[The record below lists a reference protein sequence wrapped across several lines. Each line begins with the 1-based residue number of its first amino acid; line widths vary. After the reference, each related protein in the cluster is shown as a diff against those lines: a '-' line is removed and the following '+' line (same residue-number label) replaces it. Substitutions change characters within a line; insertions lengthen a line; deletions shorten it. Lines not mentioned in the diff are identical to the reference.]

1 MTITDPYPQS
11 KFAID
16 GKDITIT
23 GLQNSVVFTLQVAGA
38 TIVNETYNYD
48 NDGTVV
54 IRGIADVIS
63 KALYGTLET
72 GVQGKACAT
81 VDFIIDSVTKFTKN
95 LYASRFMNPI
105 DPNGERTI
113 LSVARHTQCHYGSPF
128 FLTAIAPLRIALCLG
143 GVIRTKTYGNTEGQ
157 VITKDCDPGKLWPN
171 QPFEGG
177 YMVVGDNEGQPNQ
190 MTVDILPALCAE
202 CVPVRFLNRYDVMES
217 VIAQVI
223 TEKPTV
229 NDETALMY
237 GQRTRFSVKSST
249 EYTIKS
255 GLLKYKDQFDTWQDL
270 LTSRKAQILMHDQW
284 IDIIINKSNYTRHRR
299 DFYGSQVELSFQT
312 ANPYLTL

>member
-1 MTITDPYPQS
+1 M
-11 KFAID
+11 
-16 GKDITIT
+16 
-23 GLQNSVVFTLQVAGA
+23 
-38 TIVNETYNYD
+38 
-48 NDGTVV
+48 V
-54 IRGIADVIS
+54 I
-63 KALYGTLET
+63 
-72 GVQGKACAT
+72 
-81 VDFIIDSVTKFTKN
+81 
-95 LYASRFMNPI
+95 
-105 DPNGERTI
+105 
-113 LSVARHTQCHYGSPF
+113 
-128 FLTAIAPLRIALCLG
+128 
-143 GVIRTKTYGNTEGQ
+143 
-157 VITKDCDPGKLWPN
+157 
-171 QPFEGG
+171 
-177 YMVVGDNEGQPNQ
+177 GDNEGQPNQ